1 MSDTAVVERAASV
14 TLEKQISWGSAQC
27 VAFSGPAGLWGGGS
41 QSQTRVG
48 KPKTEA
54 ASRRAK
60 PKLGW
65 IITFLH
71 AENQSKRSTKQSSRK
86 NAGSREAVEKH
97 IFCVYVEIFLRNLSH
112 VILESSEHINSTLRS
127 PEWKT
132 NRWTTQFND
141 VISNS
146 TPLLLNHMRVWQKSM
161 FLGIIRGQD
170 LD

>member
-1 MSDTAVVERAASV
+1 MSDTAVVKRVASV
-14 TLEKQISWGSAQC
+14 TLEKDFSRGSAQC
-27 VAFSGPAGLWGGGS
+27 VVFSGPAGRPEQS